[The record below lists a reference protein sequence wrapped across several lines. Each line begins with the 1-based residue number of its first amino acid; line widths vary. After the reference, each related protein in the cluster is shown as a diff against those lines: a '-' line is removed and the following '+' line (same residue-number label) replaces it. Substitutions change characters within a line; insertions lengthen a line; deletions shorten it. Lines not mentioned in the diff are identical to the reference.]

1 MYRLLDKVNSP
12 ADIKD
17 FSIEELKELCAE
29 IRSYM
34 IGCCATNPGHLGSSL
49 GAVELIVA
57 MHYVYDT
64 PKDNIV
70 FDVGHQAYAHKI
82 ITGRREA
89 FRQNRKKDG
98 ISGFTKRAEKLGIT
112 LGPVG
117 YESFTHIF
125 AQAVMAHLERCRVQ
139 PAELFVCVLEVETS
153 LLTMRMRRL
162 MRQRA
167 KLNTVNSD
175 VKIPKNSRATPRR
188 GQRMGRVSRPFR
200 DNKFVKN
207 INVCNSAAIKIEAPQ
222 LMHRLR
228 GAFQLRKSHPLAAK
242 GNSFKGFTS
251 IRTCDAYRG

>member
-1 MYRLLDKVNSP
+1 MQLERYHLPSCKSADSKKV
-12 ADIKD
+12 
-17 FSIEELKELCAE
+17 
-29 IRSYM
+29 
-34 IGCCATNPGHLGSSL
+34 
-49 GAVELIVA
+49 
-57 MHYVYDT
+57 
-64 PKDNIV
+64 
-70 FDVGHQAYAHKI
+70 
-82 ITGRREA
+82 
-89 FRQNRKKDG
+89 
-98 ISGFTKRAEKLGIT
+98 FTKRAEKLGIT

-188 GQRMGRVSRPFR
+188 GQRLGRVSHPFR

-251 IRTCDAYRG
+251 IRTCDAYRGKERPWKDRGRRPCRRLRSRSYPGSKRQRRRRWCAC